1 MMVNVEEPQV
11 GEELGQAIGQKE
23 GGLKDI
29 RIADESSPLQQIEVV
44 PREDLKLTEQAA
56 YERGKKD
63 AEATLQ
69 DQLELMKTE
78 YAAEQEQKLAG
89 FFKQIQED
97 LGGQVPRMLQS
108 LEKHV
113 INLAADIATKIVAG
127 TPVDK
132 SMVETVVKDAL
143 AKAEKDT
150 DVVVLLNEAD
160 LELLIQA
167 DSELFQRTHGAS
179 EVVFKA
185 SPEVSSGGCLLET
198 RYGTVDARI
207 ETKASVLKQAVA
219 T

>member
-1 MMVNVEEPQV
+1 MVEVQEPQV
-11 GEELGQAIGQKE
+11 GVELGQAE
-23 GGLKDI
+23 RVLKDI
-29 RIADESSPLQQIEVV
+29 RIAGESSPLRQIEVV

-69 DQLELMKTE
+69 GQLEVMKTE
-78 YAAEQEQKLAG
+78 YATEQQQKLAD
-89 FFKQIQED
+89 FFKNIQDD

-113 INLAADIATKIVAG
+113 INLAADIAMKIVAG

-160 LELLIQA
+160 LELLSQA
-167 DSELFQRTHGAS
+167 DSELLQRTHGSS

-185 SPEVSSGGCLLET
+185 SPEVSRGGCLLET

-207 ETKASVLKQAVA
+207 ETKADVLKKAV
-219 T
+219 TT

>member
-1 MMVNVEEPQV
+1 MVEVEEPQV
-11 GEELGQAIGQKE
+11 GVELGQAPGQAE
-23 GGLKDI
+23 GALKDI

-69 DQLELMKTE
+69 GQLEVMKTE
-78 YAAEQEQKLAG
+78 YATEQQQKLAD
-89 FFKQIQED
+89 FFKNIQDD

-113 INLAADIATKIVAG
+113 INLAADIAMKIVAG

-160 LELLIQA
+160 LELLSQA
-167 DSELFQRTHGAS
+167 DSELLQRTHGSS

-185 SPEVSSGGCLLET
+185 SPEVSRGGCLLET

-207 ETKASVLKQAVA
+207 ETKADVLKKAV
-219 T
+219 TT

>member
-1 MMVNVEEPQV
+1 MVEVEESQV
-11 GEELGQAIGQKE
+11 GVEIGQAE
-23 GGLKDI
+23 RVLKDI
-29 RIADESSPLQQIEVV
+29 RIAGESSPLRQIEVV

-69 DQLELMKTE
+69 SQLEVMKTE
-78 YAAEQEQKLAG
+78 YATEQQQKLAD
-89 FFKQIQED
+89 FFKNIQDD

-113 INLAADIATKIVAG
+113 INLAADIAMKIVAG

-150 DVVVLLNEAD
+150 DVVV
-160 LELLIQA
+160 
-167 DSELFQRTHGAS
+167 
-179 EVVFKA
+179 
-185 SPEVSSGGCLLET
+185 
-198 RYGTVDARI
+198 
-207 ETKASVLKQAVA
+207 
-219 T
+219 

>member
-1 MMVNVEEPQV
+1 MVEVEEPQV
-11 GEELGQAIGQKE
+11 GVELGQALGQAE
-23 GGLKDI
+23 GALKDI

-69 DQLELMKTE
+69 GQLEVMKTE
-78 YAAEQEQKLAG
+78 YATEQQQKLAD
-89 FFKQIQED
+89 FFKNIQDD

-113 INLAADIATKIVAG
+113 INLAADIAMKIVAG
-127 TPVDK
+127 TPGDK
-132 SMVETVVKDAL
+132 SMGETVVKDAL

-160 LELLIQA
+160 LELLSQA
-167 DSELFQRTHGAS
+167 DSELLQRTHGSS

-185 SPEVSSGGCLLET
+185 SPEVSRGGCLLET

-207 ETKASVLKQAVA
+207 ETKADVLKKAV
-219 T
+219 TT

>member
-1 MMVNVEEPQV
+1 MVEVEESQV
-11 GEELGQAIGQKE
+11 GVELGQAE
-23 GGLKDI
+23 RVLKDI
-29 RIADESSPLQQIEVV
+29 RIAGESSPLRQIEVV

-69 DQLELMKTE
+69 GQLEVMKTE
-78 YAAEQEQKLAG
+78 YATEQQQKLAD
-89 FFKQIQED
+89 FFKNIQDD

-113 INLAADIATKIVAG
+113 INLAADIAMKIVAG
-127 TPVDK
+127 TPFDK
-132 SMVETVVKDAL
+132 SMVESVVKDAL

-160 LELLIQA
+160 LELLSQA
-167 DSELFQRTHGAS
+167 DSELLQRTHGSS

-185 SPEVSSGGCLLET
+185 SPEVSRGGCLLET

-207 ETKASVLKQAVA
+207 ETKADVLKKAV
-219 T
+219 TT

>member
-1 MMVNVEEPQV
+1 MVEVEESQV
-11 GEELGQAIGQKE
+11 GVELGQAE
-23 GGLKDI
+23 RVLKDI
-29 RIADESSPLQQIEVV
+29 RIAGESSPLQQIEVV

-69 DQLELMKTE
+69 GQLEMMKTE
-78 YAAEQEQKLAG
+78 YAAEQQQKLAD
-89 FFKQIQED
+89 FFKNIQDD

-113 INLAADIATKIVAG
+113 INLAADIAMKIVAG

-160 LELLIQA
+160 LELLSQA
-167 DSELFQRTHGAS
+167 DSELLQRTHGSS

-185 SPEVSSGGCLLET
+185 SPEVSRGGCLLET

-207 ETKASVLKQAVA
+207 ETKADVLKKAV
-219 T
+219 TT

>member
-1 MMVNVEEPQV
+1 MVEVEESQV
-11 GEELGQAIGQKE
+11 GVDIGQEIGQAE
-23 GGLKDI
+23 RVLKDI
-29 RIADESSPLQQIEVV
+29 RIAGESSPLQQIEVV

-69 DQLELMKTE
+69 GQLEVMKTE
-78 YAAEQEQKLAG
+78 YATEQQQKLAD
-89 FFKQIQED
+89 FFKNIQDD

-113 INLAADIATKIVAG
+113 INLAADIAMKIVAG

-160 LELLIQA
+160 LELLSQA
-167 DSELFQRTHGAS
+167 DSELLQRTHGSS

-185 SPEVSSGGCLLET
+185 SPEVSRGGCLLET

-207 ETKASVLKQAVA
+207 ETKADVLKKAV
-219 T
+219 TT

>member
-1 MMVNVEEPQV
+1 MVEVEESQV
-11 GEELGQAIGQKE
+11 GVELGQAE
-23 GGLKDI
+23 RVLKDI
-29 RIADESSPLQQIEVV
+29 RIAGESSPLRQIEVV

-69 DQLELMKTE
+69 GQLEVMKTE
-78 YAAEQEQKLAG
+78 YATEQQQKLAD
-89 FFKQIQED
+89 FFKNIQDD

-113 INLAADIATKIVAG
+113 INLAADIAMKIVAG

-160 LELLIQA
+160 LELLSQA
-167 DSELFQRTHGAS
+167 DSELLQRTHGSS

-185 SPEVSSGGCLLET
+185 SPEVSRGGCLLET

-207 ETKASVLKQAVA
+207 ETKADVLKKEV
-219 T
+219 TT

>member
-1 MMVNVEEPQV
+1 MVEVEESQV
-11 GEELGQAIGQKE
+11 GVELGQAE
-23 GGLKDI
+23 RVLKDI

-69 DQLELMKTE
+69 GQLEVMKTE
-78 YAAEQEQKLAG
+78 YATEQQQKLAD
-89 FFKQIQED
+89 FFKNIQDD

-113 INLAADIATKIVAG
+113 INLAADIAMKIVAG

-132 SMVETVVKDAL
+132 SMVESVVKDAL
-143 AKAEKDT
+143 AKAEKDN

-160 LELLIQA
+160 LELLSQA
-167 DSELFQRTHGAS
+167 DSELLQRTHGSS

-185 SPEVSSGGCLLET
+185 SPEVSRGGCLLET

-207 ETKASVLKQAVA
+207 ETKADVLKKAV
-219 T
+219 TT

>member
-1 MMVNVEEPQV
+1 MVEVEESQV
-11 GEELGQAIGQKE
+11 GVELGQAE
-23 GGLKDI
+23 RVLKDI
-29 RIADESSPLQQIEVV
+29 RIAGESSPLQQIEVV

-69 DQLELMKTE
+69 SQLEVMKTE
-78 YAAEQEQKLAG
+78 YATEQQQKLAD
-89 FFKQIQED
+89 FFKNIQDD

-113 INLAADIATKIVAG
+113 INLAADIAMKIVAG

-160 LELLIQA
+160 LELLSQA
-167 DSELFQRTHGAS
+167 DSELLQRTHGSS

-185 SPEVSSGGCLLET
+185 SPEVSRGGCLLET

-207 ETKASVLKQAVA
+207 ETKAAVLKKAV
-219 T
+219 TT

>member
-1 MMVNVEEPQV
+1 MVEVEESQV
-11 GEELGQAIGQKE
+11 GVELGQPE
-23 GGLKDI
+23 RVLKDI
-29 RIADESSPLQQIEVV
+29 RIAGESSPLRQIEVV

-63 AEATLQ
+63 AEATLKG
-69 DQLELMKTE
+69 QLEVMKTE
-78 YAAEQEQKLAG
+78 YATEQQQKLAD
-89 FFKQIQED
+89 FFKNIQDD

-113 INLAADIATKIVAG
+113 INLAADIAMKIVAG

-160 LELLIQA
+160 LELLSQA
-167 DSELFQRTHGAS
+167 DSELLQRTHGSS

-185 SPEVSSGGCLLET
+185 SPEVSRGGCLLET

-207 ETKASVLKQAVA
+207 ETKADVLKKAV
-219 T
+219 TT

>member
-1 MMVNVEEPQV
+1 MVEVEESQV
-11 GEELGQAIGQKE
+11 GVELGQAIGQAE
-23 GGLKDI
+23 RVLKDI
-29 RIADESSPLQQIEVV
+29 RIAGESSPLRQIEVV

-69 DQLELMKTE
+69 GQLEMMKTE
-78 YAAEQEQKLAG
+78 YATEQQQKLAD
-89 FFKQIQED
+89 FFKNIQDD

-113 INLAADIATKIVAG
+113 INLAADIAMKIVAG

-160 LELLIQA
+160 LELLSQA
-167 DSELFQRTHGAS
+167 DSELLQRTHGSS

-185 SPEVSSGGCLLET
+185 SPEVSRGGCLLET

-207 ETKASVLKQAVA
+207 ETKADVLKKAV
-219 T
+219 TT

>member
-1 MMVNVEEPQV
+1 MVEVQESQV
-11 GEELGQAIGQKE
+11 GVELGQAE
-23 GGLKDI
+23 RVLKDI
-29 RIADESSPLQQIEVV
+29 RIAGESSPLRQIEVV

-63 AEATLQ
+63 AEATLKS
-69 DQLELMKTE
+69 QLEVMKTE
-78 YAAEQEQKLAG
+78 YATEQQQKLAD
-89 FFKQIQED
+89 FFKNIQDD

-113 INLAADIATKIVAG
+113 INLAADIAMKIVAG

-160 LELLIQA
+160 LELLSQA
-167 DSELFQRTHGAS
+167 DSELLQRTHGSS

-185 SPEVSSGGCLLET
+185 SPEVSRGGCLLET

-207 ETKASVLKQAVA
+207 ETKADVLKKAV
-219 T
+219 TT

>member
-1 MMVNVEEPQV
+1 MVEVEESQV
-11 GEELGQAIGQKE
+11 GVELGQAE
-23 GGLKDI
+23 RVLKDI
-29 RIADESSPLQQIEVV
+29 RIAGESSPLRQIEVV

-69 DQLELMKTE
+69 SQLEVMKTE
-78 YAAEQEQKLAG
+78 YATEQQQKLAD
-89 FFKQIQED
+89 FFKNIQDD

-113 INLAADIATKIVAG
+113 INLAADIAMKIVAG

-160 LELLIQA
+160 LELLSQA
-167 DSELFQRTHGAS
+167 DSELLQRTHGSS

-185 SPEVSSGGCLLET
+185 SPEVSRGGCLLET
-198 RYGTVDARI
+198 RYGTVDARM
-207 ETKASVLKQAVA
+207 ETKADVLKKAV
-219 T
+219 TT

>member
-1 MMVNVEEPQV
+1 MVEVEESQV
-11 GEELGQAIGQKE
+11 GVELGQPE
-23 GGLKDI
+23 RVLKDI
-29 RIADESSPLQQIEVV
+29 RIAGESSPLRQIEVV

-69 DQLELMKTE
+69 GQLEVMKTE
-78 YAAEQEQKLAG
+78 YATEQQQKLAD
-89 FFKQIQED
+89 FFKNIQDD

-113 INLAADIATKIVAG
+113 INLAADIAMKIVAG

-160 LELLIQA
+160 LELLSQA
-167 DSELFQRTHGAS
+167 DSELLQRTHGSS

-185 SPEVSSGGCLLET
+185 SPEVSRGGCLLET

-207 ETKASVLKQAVA
+207 ETKADVLKKAV
-219 T
+219 TT

>member
-1 MMVNVEEPQV
+1 MVEVEEPQV
-11 GEELGQAIGQKE
+11 GVELGQAE
-23 GGLKDI
+23 RVLKDI

-69 DQLELMKTE
+69 GQLEVMKTE
-78 YAAEQEQKLAG
+78 YAAEQQQKLAD
-89 FFKQIQED
+89 FFKNIQDD

-113 INLAADIATKIVAG
+113 INLAADIAMKIVAG

-160 LELLIQA
+160 LELLSQA
-167 DSELFQRTHGAS
+167 DSELLQRTHGSS

-185 SPEVSSGGCLLET
+185 SPEVSRGGCLLET

-207 ETKASVLKQAVA
+207 ETKADVLKKAV
-219 T
+219 TT

>member
-1 MMVNVEEPQV
+1 MVEVEESQV
-11 GEELGQAIGQKE
+11 GVELGQAE
-23 GGLKDI
+23 RVLKDI
-29 RIADESSPLQQIEVV
+29 RIAGESSPLRQIEVV

-69 DQLELMKTE
+69 GQLEVMKTE
-78 YAAEQEQKLAG
+78 YATEQQQKLAD
-89 FFKQIQED
+89 FFKNIQDD

-113 INLAADIATKIVAG
+113 INLAADIAMKIVAG

-150 DVVVLLNEAD
+150 DVVCLLNDAD
-160 LELLIQA
+160 VELLSQA
-167 DSELFQRTHGAS
+167 DSELLQRTHGSS

-185 SPEVSSGGCLLET
+185 SPEVSRGGCLLET

-207 ETKASVLKQAVA
+207 ETKADVLKKAV
-219 T
+219 TT

>member
-1 MMVNVEEPQV
+1 MVEVEESQV
-11 GEELGQAIGQKE
+11 GVELGQAEKV
-23 GGLKDI
+23 LKDI
-29 RIADESSPLQQIEVV
+29 RIAGESSPLRQIEVV

-69 DQLELMKTE
+69 GQLEVMKTE
-78 YAAEQEQKLAG
+78 YATEQQQKLAD
-89 FFKQIQED
+89 FFKNIQDD

-113 INLAADIATKIVAG
+113 INLAADIAMKIVAG

-160 LELLIQA
+160 LELLSQA
-167 DSELFQRTHGAS
+167 DSELLQRTHGSS

-185 SPEVSSGGCLLET
+185 SPEVSRGGCLLET

-207 ETKASVLKQAVA
+207 ETKADVLKKAV
-219 T
+219 TT

>member
-1 MMVNVEEPQV
+1 MVEVEESKV
-11 GEELGQAIGQKE
+11 GVELGQAE
-23 GGLKDI
+23 RVLKDI
-29 RIADESSPLQQIEVV
+29 RIAGESSPLRQIEVV

-69 DQLELMKTE
+69 GQLEVMKTE
-78 YAAEQEQKLAG
+78 YATEQQQKLAD
-89 FFKQIQED
+89 FFKNIQDD

-113 INLAADIATKIVAG
+113 INLAADIAMKIVAG

-160 LELLIQA
+160 LELLSQA
-167 DSELFQRTHGAS
+167 DSELLQRTHGSS

-185 SPEVSSGGCLLET
+185 SPEVSRGGCLLET

-207 ETKASVLKQAVA
+207 ETKADVLKKAV
-219 T
+219 TT

>member
-1 MMVNVEEPQV
+1 MVEVEESQV
-11 GEELGQAIGQKE
+11 GVELGQAE
-23 GGLKDI
+23 RVLKDI

-69 DQLELMKTE
+69 GQLEVMKTE
-78 YAAEQEQKLAG
+78 YATEQQQKLAD
-89 FFKQIQED
+89 FFKNIQDD

-113 INLAADIATKIVAG
+113 INLAADIAMKIVAG

-160 LELLIQA
+160 LELLSQA
-167 DSELFQRTHGAS
+167 DSELLQRTHGSS

-185 SPEVSSGGCLLET
+185 SPEVSRGGCLLET

-207 ETKASVLKQAVA
+207 ETKADVLKKAVA

>member
-1 MMVNVEEPQV
+1 MVEVEDPQV
-11 GEELGQAIGQKE
+11 GVELGQALGQAE
-23 GGLKDI
+23 GALKDI

-44 PREDLKLTEQAA
+44 LREDLKLTEQAA

-69 DQLELMKTE
+69 GQLEVMKTE
-78 YAAEQEQKLAG
+78 YAAEQQQKLAD
-89 FFKQIQED
+89 FFKNIQDD

-113 INLAADIATKIVAG
+113 INLAADIAMKIVAG

-160 LELLIQA
+160 LELLSQA
-167 DSELFQRTHGAS
+167 DSELLQRTHGSS

-185 SPEVSSGGCLLET
+185 SPEVSRGGCLLET

-207 ETKASVLKQAVA
+207 ETKADVLKKAV
-219 T
+219 TT

>member
-1 MMVNVEEPQV
+1 MVELEESQV
-11 GEELGQAIGQKE
+11 GVELGQAE
-23 GGLKDI
+23 RVLKDI
-29 RIADESSPLQQIEVV
+29 RIAGESSPLRQIEVV

-69 DQLELMKTE
+69 SQLEVMKTE
-78 YAAEQEQKLAG
+78 YATEQQQKLAD
-89 FFKQIQED
+89 FFKNIQDD

-113 INLAADIATKIVAG
+113 INLAADIAMKIVAG

-160 LELLIQA
+160 LELLSQA
-167 DSELFQRTHGAS
+167 DSELLQRTHGSS

-185 SPEVSSGGCLLET
+185 SPEVSRGGCLLET
-198 RYGTVDARI
+198 RYGTDDARI
-207 ETKASVLKQAVA
+207 ETKADVLKKAV
-219 T
+219 TT

>member
-1 MMVNVEEPQV
+1 MVEVEESQV
-11 GEELGQAIGQKE
+11 GVELGQAE
-23 GGLKDI
+23 RVLKDI
-29 RIADESSPLQQIEVV
+29 RIAGESSPLRQIEVV

-69 DQLELMKTE
+69 GQLEVMKTE
-78 YAAEQEQKLAG
+78 YAAEQQQKQAD
-89 FFKQIQED
+89 FFKNIQDD

-113 INLAADIATKIVAG
+113 INLAADIAMKIVAG

-160 LELLIQA
+160 LELLSQA
-167 DSELFQRTHGAS
+167 DSELLQRTHGSS

-185 SPEVSSGGCLLET
+185 SPEVSRGGCLLET

-207 ETKASVLKQAVA
+207 ETKADVLKKAV
-219 T
+219 TT

>member
-1 MMVNVEEPQV
+1 MVEVEESQV
-11 GEELGQAIGQKE
+11 GVELGQAE
-23 GGLKDI
+23 RVLKDI
-29 RIADESSPLQQIEVV
+29 RIAGESSPLRQIEVV

-69 DQLELMKTE
+69 GQLEVMKTE
-78 YAAEQEQKLAG
+78 YATEQQQKLAD
-89 FFKQIQED
+89 FFKNIQDD

-113 INLAADIATKIVAG
+113 INLAADIAMKIVAG

-160 LELLIQA
+160 LELLSQA
-167 DSELFQRTHGAS
+167 DSELLQRTHGSS

-185 SPEVSSGGCLLET
+185 SPEVSRGGCLLET
-198 RYGTVDARI
+198 RYGMVDARI
-207 ETKASVLKQAVA
+207 ETKADVLKKAV
-219 T
+219 TT

>member
-1 MMVNVEEPQV
+1 MVEVEEPQV
-11 GEELGQAIGQKE
+11 GVELGQALGQAE
-23 GGLKDI
+23 GALKDI

-44 PREDLKLTEQAA
+44 LREDLKLTEQAA

-69 DQLELMKTE
+69 GQLEVMKTE
-78 YAAEQEQKLAG
+78 YAAEQQQKLAD
-89 FFKQIQED
+89 FFKNIQDD

-113 INLAADIATKIVAG
+113 INLAADIAMKIVAG

-160 LELLIQA
+160 LELLSQA
-167 DSELFQRTHGAS
+167 DSELLQRTHGSS

-185 SPEVSSGGCLLET
+185 SPEVSRGGCLLET

-207 ETKASVLKQAVA
+207 ETKADVLKKAV
-219 T
+219 TT

>member
-1 MMVNVEEPQV
+1 MVEVEESQV
-11 GEELGQAIGQKE
+11 GVELGQAE
-23 GGLKDI
+23 RVLKDI
-29 RIADESSPLQQIEVV
+29 RIAGESSPLRQIEVV

-63 AEATLQ
+63 PEATLQ
-69 DQLELMKTE
+69 GQLEVMKTE
-78 YAAEQEQKLAG
+78 YATEQQQKLAD
-89 FFKQIQED
+89 FFKNIQDD

-113 INLAADIATKIVAG
+113 INLAADIAMKIVAV

-160 LELLIQA
+160 LELLSQA
-167 DSELFQRTHGAS
+167 DSELLQRTHGSS

-185 SPEVSSGGCLLET
+185 SPEVSRGGCLLET

-207 ETKASVLKQAVA
+207 ETKADVLKKAV
-219 T
+219 TT

>member
-1 MMVNVEEPQV
+1 MVEVEESQAGV
-11 GEELGQAIGQKE
+11 ELGQAE
-23 GGLKDI
+23 RVLKDI

-69 DQLELMKTE
+69 GQLEVMKTE
-78 YAAEQEQKLAG
+78 YATEQQQKLAD
-89 FFKQIQED
+89 FFKNIQDD

-113 INLAADIATKIVAG
+113 INLAADIAMKIVAG

-160 LELLIQA
+160 LELLSQA
-167 DSELFQRTHGAS
+167 DSELLQRTHGSS

-185 SPEVSSGGCLLET
+185 SPEVSRGGCLLET

-207 ETKASVLKQAVA
+207 ETKADVLKKAV
-219 T
+219 TT

>member
-1 MMVNVEEPQV
+1 MVEVEESQV
-11 GEELGQAIGQKE
+11 GVELGQALGQAE
-23 GGLKDI
+23 GALKDI

-69 DQLELMKTE
+69 GQLEVMKTE
-78 YAAEQEQKLAG
+78 YATEQQQKLAD
-89 FFKQIQED
+89 FFKNIQDD

-113 INLAADIATKIVAG
+113 INLAADIAMKIVAG

-160 LELLIQA
+160 LELLSQA
-167 DSELFQRTHGAS
+167 DSELLQRTHGSS

-185 SPEVSSGGCLLET
+185 SPEVSRGGCLLET

-207 ETKASVLKQAVA
+207 ETKADVLKKAV
-219 T
+219 TT

>member
-1 MMVNVEEPQV
+1 MVEVEESQV
-11 GEELGQAIGQKE
+11 GVELGQAE
-23 GGLKDI
+23 RVLKDI
-29 RIADESSPLQQIEVV
+29 RIAGESSPLQQIEVV

-63 AEATLQ
+63 AEETLQ
-69 DQLELMKTE
+69 SQLEVMKTE
-78 YAAEQEQKLAG
+78 YATEQQQKLAD
-89 FFKQIQED
+89 FFKNIQDD

-113 INLAADIATKIVAG
+113 INLAADIAMKIVAG

-160 LELLIQA
+160 LELLSQA
-167 DSELFQRTHGAS
+167 DSELLQRTHGSS

-185 SPEVSSGGCLLET
+185 SPEVSRGGCLLET

-207 ETKASVLKQAVA
+207 ETKADVLKKAV
-219 T
+219 TT

>member
-1 MMVNVEEPQV
+1 MVEVEEPQV
-11 GEELGQAIGQKE
+11 GVELGQALGQAE
-23 GGLKDI
+23 GALKDI

-69 DQLELMKTE
+69 GQLEVMKTE
-78 YAAEQEQKLAG
+78 YATEQQQKLAD
-89 FFKQIQED
+89 FFKNIQDD

-113 INLAADIATKIVAG
+113 INLAADIAMKIVAG

-160 LELLIQA
+160 LELLSQA
-167 DSELFQRTHGAS
+167 DSELLQRTHGSS

-185 SPEVSSGGCLLET
+185 SPEVSRGGCLLET

-207 ETKASVLKQAVA
+207 ETKADVLKKAV
-219 T
+219 TT

>member
-1 MMVNVEEPQV
+1 MVEVEESQV
-11 GEELGQAIGQKE
+11 GVELGQAE
-23 GGLKDI
+23 RVLKDI
-29 RIADESSPLQQIEVV
+29 RIAGESSPLQQIEVV

-69 DQLELMKTE
+69 SQLEVMKTE
-78 YAAEQEQKLAG
+78 YATEQQQKLAD
-89 FFKQIQED
+89 FFKNIQDD

-113 INLAADIATKIVAG
+113 INLAADIAMKIVAG

-143 AKAEKDT
+143 AKAEMDT

-160 LELLIQA
+160 LELLSQA
-167 DSELFQRTHGAS
+167 DSELLQRTHGSS

-185 SPEVSSGGCLLET
+185 SPEVSRGGCLLET

-207 ETKASVLKQAVA
+207 ETKADVLKKAV
-219 T
+219 TT

>member
-1 MMVNVEEPQV
+1 MVEAEESQV
-11 GEELGQAIGQKE
+11 GVELGQAE
-23 GGLKDI
+23 RVLKDI
-29 RIADESSPLQQIEVV
+29 RIAGESSPLRQIEVV

-69 DQLELMKTE
+69 GQLEVMKTE
-78 YAAEQEQKLAG
+78 YATEQQQKLAD
-89 FFKQIQED
+89 FFKNIQDD

-113 INLAADIATKIVAG
+113 INLAADIAMKIVAG

-160 LELLIQA
+160 LELLSQA
-167 DSELFQRTHGAS
+167 DSELLQRTHGSS

-185 SPEVSSGGCLLET
+185 SPEVSRGGCLLET

-207 ETKASVLKQAVA
+207 ETKADVLKKAV
-219 T
+219 TT

>member
-1 MMVNVEEPQV
+1 MVEVEESQV
-11 GEELGQAIGQKE
+11 GVELGQAE
-23 GGLKDI
+23 RVLKDI
-29 RIADESSPLQQIEVV
+29 RIAGESSPLRQIEVV
-44 PREDLKLTEQAA
+44 PKEDLKLTEQAA

-69 DQLELMKTE
+69 GQLEVMKTE
-78 YAAEQEQKLAG
+78 YATEQQQKLAD
-89 FFKQIQED
+89 FFKNIQDD

-113 INLAADIATKIVAG
+113 INLAADIAMKIVAG

-160 LELLIQA
+160 LELLSQA
-167 DSELFQRTHGAS
+167 DSELLQRTHGSS

-185 SPEVSSGGCLLET
+185 SPEVSRGGCLLET

-207 ETKASVLKQAVA
+207 ETKADVLKKAV
-219 T
+219 TT

>member
-1 MMVNVEEPQV
+1 MVEVEESQV
-11 GEELGQAIGQKE
+11 GVELGQAEKV
-23 GGLKDI
+23 LKDI
-29 RIADESSPLQQIEVV
+29 RIAGESSPLRQIEVV

-69 DQLELMKTE
+69 GQLEVMKTE
-78 YAAEQEQKLAG
+78 YATEQQQKLAD
-89 FFKQIQED
+89 FFKNIQDD

-113 INLAADIATKIVAG
+113 INLAADIAMKIVAG

-143 AKAEKDT
+143 AKTEKDT
-150 DVVVLLNEAD
+150 DVVVLLNESD
-160 LELLIQA
+160 LELLSQA
-167 DSELFQRTHGAS
+167 DSELLQRTHGSS

-185 SPEVSSGGCLLET
+185 SPEVSRGGCLLET

-207 ETKASVLKQAVA
+207 ETKADVLKKAV
-219 T
+219 TT

>member
-1 MMVNVEEPQV
+1 MVEVEEPQV
-11 GEELGQAIGQKE
+11 GVELGEALGQAE
-23 GGLKDI
+23 GALKDI

-69 DQLELMKTE
+69 GQLEVMKTE
-78 YAAEQEQKLAG
+78 YAAEQQQKLAD
-89 FFKQIQED
+89 FFKNIQDD

-113 INLAADIATKIVAG
+113 INLAADIAMKIVAG

-160 LELLIQA
+160 LELLSQA
-167 DSELFQRTHGAS
+167 DSELLQRTHGSS

-185 SPEVSSGGCLLET
+185 SPEVSRGGCLLET

-207 ETKASVLKQAVA
+207 ETKADVLKKAV
-219 T
+219 TT